1 MQKSQWPDYNTFFKY
16 NVTSIRKSSI
26 KRHLFNVHD
35 CKCSISMPVNI
46 NKLVKCREVFED
58 NRDIDEKG
66 WNLEFNR
73 DIDEHRI
80 GID

>member
-1 MQKSQWPDYNTFFKY
+1 
-16 NVTSIRKSSI
+16 
-26 KRHLFNVHD
+26 
-35 CKCSISMPVNI
+35 MPVNI